1 MNKIFKVLFIQGV
14 EKMVMAMET
23 IRPISR
29 NRETILQSLQEK
41 DLTNPNSILQMTLNM
56 KNVENVEKPLDL

>member
-14 EKMVMAMET
+14 EKMVIAMEA

-56 KNVENVEKPLDL
+56 KNVENIEKPLDL